1 MILILHASRLPSL
14 WSKRPKEPV
23 LLVFYS
29 GCEEKGIRRP
39 GVGVIAKAQ
48 SPKPL
53 NFNRNTMISPKKP
66 VEVSMLGVKG
76 GDIAAAKVSY

>member
-1 MILILHASRLPSL
+1 MLILHASRLPSL

-29 GCEEKGIRRP
+29 GSEEKSICRP

-53 NFNRNTMISPKKP
+53 NFNRSTTISSEEP
-66 VEVSMLGVKG
+66 VEVSMFGVKG